1 GFFDLNILVPNAT
14 FPGLVVDCL
23 PLQMTFASSLE
34 CFYNQTCL
42 DTLLSTY
49 STMFDVEI
57 LNQSLPSRFPLT
69 TSIESI
75 VRELFVE
82 NFHIQASY
90 NSYFNAC
97 APVHCSYNRA
107 RRFNSIY
114 IITTL
119 IALYGGLNAAFY
131 IITPY
136 LIDLLLFVKERIF
149 RRDRPQRDENDPFDI
164 LRGRISTWLYVTL
177 LTTTM
182 TFITV
187 FTMNASYW
195 TTVTIYSPSEKQ
207 YEALYQQYPD
217 TIRCPCT
224 SISNPYESFVQVTLR
239 QHQVCESYF
248 IQPWWYE
255 SFDSSLNSSIFISSY
270 FRTLSMLCDIT
281 KTTLDDAIR
290 QFSSTTFVSSHVRQK
305 QFIVLQTDQ
314 LFSVLKSSV
323 ITEFNT
329 IIALINEVLHT
340 NQYISGRQTNILLKK
355 LFSNDSNQAR
365 IIATTQAGYD
375 DNGLPCYCSQN
386 PLCNVETHY
395 QDSTSWTIPGL
406 SFKCFVFDSV
416 LQSSLICWYN
426 HRCLNEVLTK
436 LVFFDTS
443 NITILDD
450 KLPSRF
456 RSNTTI
462 KLLLD
467 QMMIEEWAATINYT
481 AFYHNCY
488 PTYCTYA
495 YYAKQNALY
504 LIATMMGIFGGLDVI
519 LRIVCLIVV
528 RFLFRCKTAP
538 PGVSTLFPNT
548 PNTLTQHP
556 RYHLL
561 LCNVWNIIRHEIKTY
576 NLFKSGFNQL
586 HIINRERYSTR
597 LYFFLLS
604 IGIFIII
611 IYSISSKETVTEKI
625 ERPTLAMYEKL
636 LQSND
641 STWRCPC
648 SDISISY
655 SQFIKINITF
665 HQICS
670 SDFVQKSW
678 LNLLFSNSSSL
689 MYESSHF
696 RMILSAYFNFLSTL
710 CTLAQT
716 TKHNDILRFLS
727 EKCIGAQLMPVPLYQ
742 IVLEDAMYQMKGPRS
757 GRLNR
762 ILGLIQGIAYGN
774 TLISSYLLNWYWPLH
789 NNSSQTL
796 ARAHAMT
803 LDNSCSCRTHIDC
816 VQPESIYSSAINSSH
831 WMMPGL
837 NIGCSIIDTIQNST
851 LQCLYN
857 QTCIDLLQLFIQR
870 SPERLPN
877 NINVTA
883 LNSMLHTR
891 YPPDTSILR
900 MSDQLFFQEGLIE
913 ISYVEFYKQCAP
925 NYCSYTFEKHSNFL
939 VIISR
944 ILALWGGLTLSF
956 GFLAPCIV
964 RLWFQINTYRQNS
977 RIHPAA

>member
-1 GFFDLNILVPNAT
+1 
-14 FPGLVVDCL
+14 
-23 PLQMTFASSLE
+23 
-34 CFYNQTCL
+34 
-42 DTLLSTY
+42 
-49 STMFDVEI
+49 MFRQINCIKVE
-57 LNQSLPSRFPLT
+57 L
-69 TSIESI
+69 
-75 VRELFVE
+75 
-82 NFHIQASY
+82 
-90 NSYFNAC
+90 
-97 APVHCSYNRA
+97 
-107 RRFNSIY
+107 IY
-114 IITTL
+114 IR
-119 IALYGGLNAAFY
+119 LY
-131 IITPY
+131 
-136 LIDLLLFVKERIF
+136 
-149 RRDRPQRDENDPFDI
+149 
-164 LRGRISTWLYVTL
+164 
-177 LTTTM
+177 
-182 TFITV
+182 
-187 FTMNASYW
+187 
-195 TTVTIYSPSEKQ
+195 
-207 YEALYQQYPD
+207 
-217 TIRCPCT
+217 
-224 SISNPYESFVQVTLR
+224 
-239 QHQVCESYF
+239 
-248 IQPWWYE
+248 
-255 SFDSSLNSSIFISSY
+255 
-270 FRTLSMLCDIT
+270 RT
-281 KTTLDDAIR
+281 
-290 QFSSTTFVSSHVRQK
+290 
-305 QFIVLQTDQ
+305 
-314 LFSVLKSSV
+314 
-323 ITEFNT
+323 
-329 IIALINEVLHT
+329 LINEVLHT

-375 DNGLPCYCSQN
+375 DNGQPCYCSQN

-481 AFYHNCY
+481 AFYRNCY

>member
-1 GFFDLNILVPNAT
+1 MFIFDLLRTTYTYCRAKLISLNLFNSRSTDPTKLYHEILSTRLFILLFGVSLIILTTYTSFSARMTTENIQSPSLSAYEQLQKQYSDTLQCLCAKMSIPYYRFTNIEASFHQVCSSYFTSQEWIDFLLKNGDRNLWPMDVRTSLSAMWYLIAILCDHSVQFFYHAFLEFEVSFIISSTVLSEERIHINIQEAVKEIQQTASHSFLLPLTTIQQITQINGIMAGTLINYDISESKQPLESFEDVQVIANKYLRNGSTNNCSCLDRESCPMPGGIYLYDVWATDGFFDLNILVPNAT

-365 IIATTQAGYD
+365 IIATTQAG
-375 DNGLPCYCSQN
+375 
-386 PLCNVETHY
+386 
-395 QDSTSWTIPGL
+395 
-406 SFKCFVFDSV
+406 
-416 LQSSLICWYN
+416 
-426 HRCLNEVLTK
+426 
-436 LVFFDTS
+436 
-443 NITILDD
+443 
-450 KLPSRF
+450 
-456 RSNTTI
+456 
-462 KLLLD
+462 
-467 QMMIEEWAATINYT
+467 
-481 AFYHNCY
+481 
-488 PTYCTYA
+488 
-495 YYAKQNALY
+495 
-504 LIATMMGIFGGLDVI
+504 
-519 LRIVCLIVV
+519 
-528 RFLFRCKTAP
+528 
-538 PGVSTLFPNT
+538 
-548 PNTLTQHP
+548 
-556 RYHLL
+556 
-561 LCNVWNIIRHEIKTY
+561 
-576 NLFKSGFNQL
+576 
-586 HIINRERYSTR
+586 
-597 LYFFLLS
+597 
-604 IGIFIII
+604 
-611 IYSISSKETVTEKI
+611 
-625 ERPTLAMYEKL
+625 
-636 LQSND
+636 
-641 STWRCPC
+641 
-648 SDISISY
+648 
-655 SQFIKINITF
+655 
-665 HQICS
+665 
-670 SDFVQKSW
+670 
-678 LNLLFSNSSSL
+678 
-689 MYESSHF
+689 
-696 RMILSAYFNFLSTL
+696 
-710 CTLAQT
+710 
-716 TKHNDILRFLS
+716 
-727 EKCIGAQLMPVPLYQ
+727 
-742 IVLEDAMYQMKGPRS
+742 
-757 GRLNR
+757 
-762 ILGLIQGIAYGN
+762 
-774 TLISSYLLNWYWPLH
+774 
-789 NNSSQTL
+789 
-796 ARAHAMT
+796 
-803 LDNSCSCRTHIDC
+803 
-816 VQPESIYSSAINSSH
+816 
-831 WMMPGL
+831 
-837 NIGCSIIDTIQNST
+837 
-851 LQCLYN
+851 
-857 QTCIDLLQLFIQR
+857 
-870 SPERLPN
+870 
-877 NINVTA
+877 
-883 LNSMLHTR
+883 
-891 YPPDTSILR
+891 
-900 MSDQLFFQEGLIE
+900 
-913 ISYVEFYKQCAP
+913 
-925 NYCSYTFEKHSNFL
+925 
-939 VIISR
+939 
-944 ILALWGGLTLSF
+944 
-956 GFLAPCIV
+956 
-964 RLWFQINTYRQNS
+964 
-977 RIHPAA
+977 

>member
-1 GFFDLNILVPNAT
+1 MFIFDLLRTTYTYCRVKLISLNLFNSRSTDPTKLYHEILSTRLFILLFGVSLIILTTYTSFSPRMTTENIQSPSLSDYEQLQKQYSDTLQCLCAKMSIPYYRFTNIEASFHQVCSSYFTSQEWIDFLLKNGDRNLWPMDVRTSLSAMWYLIAILCDHSVQFFYHAFLEFEVSFIISSTVLSEERIHINIQEAVKEIQQTASNSFLLPLTTIQQITQINGIMAGTLINYDISESKQPLESFEDVQVIANKYLRNGSTNNCSCLDRESCPMPGGIYLYDVWATDGFFDLNILVPNAT

-69 TSIESI
+69 TSIDSI

-365 IIATTQAGYD
+365 IIATT
-375 DNGLPCYCSQN
+375 
-386 PLCNVETHY
+386 
-395 QDSTSWTIPGL
+395 
-406 SFKCFVFDSV
+406 
-416 LQSSLICWYN
+416 
-426 HRCLNEVLTK
+426 
-436 LVFFDTS
+436 
-443 NITILDD
+443 
-450 KLPSRF
+450 
-456 RSNTTI
+456 
-462 KLLLD
+462 
-467 QMMIEEWAATINYT
+467 
-481 AFYHNCY
+481 
-488 PTYCTYA
+488 
-495 YYAKQNALY
+495 
-504 LIATMMGIFGGLDVI
+504 
-519 LRIVCLIVV
+519 
-528 RFLFRCKTAP
+528 
-538 PGVSTLFPNT
+538 
-548 PNTLTQHP
+548 
-556 RYHLL
+556 
-561 LCNVWNIIRHEIKTY
+561 
-576 NLFKSGFNQL
+576 
-586 HIINRERYSTR
+586 
-597 LYFFLLS
+597 
-604 IGIFIII
+604 
-611 IYSISSKETVTEKI
+611 
-625 ERPTLAMYEKL
+625 
-636 LQSND
+636 
-641 STWRCPC
+641 
-648 SDISISY
+648 
-655 SQFIKINITF
+655 
-665 HQICS
+665 
-670 SDFVQKSW
+670 
-678 LNLLFSNSSSL
+678 
-689 MYESSHF
+689 
-696 RMILSAYFNFLSTL
+696 
-710 CTLAQT
+710 
-716 TKHNDILRFLS
+716 
-727 EKCIGAQLMPVPLYQ
+727 
-742 IVLEDAMYQMKGPRS
+742 
-757 GRLNR
+757 
-762 ILGLIQGIAYGN
+762 
-774 TLISSYLLNWYWPLH
+774 
-789 NNSSQTL
+789 
-796 ARAHAMT
+796 
-803 LDNSCSCRTHIDC
+803 
-816 VQPESIYSSAINSSH
+816 
-831 WMMPGL
+831 
-837 NIGCSIIDTIQNST
+837 
-851 LQCLYN
+851 
-857 QTCIDLLQLFIQR
+857 
-870 SPERLPN
+870 
-877 NINVTA
+877 
-883 LNSMLHTR
+883 
-891 YPPDTSILR
+891 
-900 MSDQLFFQEGLIE
+900 
-913 ISYVEFYKQCAP
+913 
-925 NYCSYTFEKHSNFL
+925 
-939 VIISR
+939 
-944 ILALWGGLTLSF
+944 
-956 GFLAPCIV
+956 
-964 RLWFQINTYRQNS
+964 
-977 RIHPAA
+977 